1 MWATGEE
8 RREAVGWRARA
19 CAGVTLCARARAL
32 RPRREHRAPRNAA
45 RYQYPINHAWP
56 MRMHA
61 RAHAHAR
68 ARRAPLSCSAH
79 TCECPVRTRRPN
91 SQTRLS
97 YAMMTSQRG
106 KGDAGGWSLRRSKC
120 EGARAT
126 RAVGAKPKPYP
137 RERESTRAHGVL
149 PFGSLNERPFH
160 KIKPKNWRASA
171 RTRTR
176 GREAAHV
183 LATLAAESAAVPNT
197 SVAARTNPA
206 RRQHTSTAAATAATA
221 VAAAAA
227 ASSFCTAAHSDA
239 WRNSGTRVRNV
250 FARTCEGLCVRQHG
264 SHVAGGARCARV
276 SGPAQSW
283 R

>member
-32 RPRREHRAPRNAA
+32 RPRREHRAPRAAA
-45 RYQYPINHAWP
+45 RYQYPINHALP

-61 RAHAHAR
+61 RAHARAR
-68 ARRAPLSCSAH
+68 ARGAPHSCSAR

-106 KGDAGGWSLRRSKC
+106 KGGAGEWRVRRSKC

-149 PFGSLNERPFH
+149 PNQKRDPFTRLN
-160 KIKPKNWRASA
+160 PKTGARARAHA
-171 RTRTR
+171 R
-176 GREAAHV
+176 
-183 LATLAAESAAVPNT
+183 AAVRLR
-197 SVAARTNPA
+197 AC
-206 RRQHTSTAAATAATA
+206 RRRSPP
-221 VAAAAA
+221 
-227 ASSFCTAAHSDA
+227 S
-239 WRNSGTRVRNV
+239 RR
-250 FARTCEGLCVRQHG
+250 LC
-264 SHVAGGARCARV
+264 
-276 SGPAQSW
+276 PTPP
-283 R
+283 